1 MSAPDEIIWQIINH
15 QFCSFKSKINAKE
28 QTFCRNPYNV
38 TGLCLRSACPL
49 ANSRYATIRE
59 EEGHCY
65 LLLKTAERAHTP
77 AKLWEKVRLPTNYA
91 KALEKVSK
99 ELEFFPKYLQH
110 RNKQRLT
117 KIHQYLIR
125 MRKLKLKVNKPKLVG
140 IHKKV
145 ERREKKREAKALA
158 AAKLDQSIEKELLE
172 RLKQGTYGDIY
183 NFPETAYNKVL
194 DEEGEDQEEE
204 EEEEEEEGG
213 SGLEEGEEYVEG
225 EDEEDESE
233 SEEEEEE
240 EEEEREFVEGDYEE
254 EEDMEDG
261 GSYMLEDE
269 GEFDEEAA
277 MASMRTAAAGG
288 SKKRGRGV
296 GIGGEGKTGKGGTG
310 VAVKKPAA
318 KKGKKV
324 AHPHV
329 EVEYE
334 HEDEEVEV
342 QAGGGSW

>member
-15 QFCSFKSKINAKE
+15 QFCSFKSKYVQKWSLQALFSLPLPSPCSLSPTSQAHVSSSSGIMSCFSLTMHYPTNSLLFSFNVFFLFHLYPFLPRINAKE

-145 ERREKKREAKALA
+145 LEVLPPPLPPSLPSIFLPDIMDAVG
-158 AAKLDQSIEKELLE
+158 LDLPPL
-172 RLKQGTYGDIY
+172 
-183 NFPETAYNKVL
+183 F
-194 DEEGEDQEEE
+194 
-204 EEEEEEEGG
+204 
-213 SGLEEGEEYVEG
+213 
-225 EDEEDESE
+225 
-233 SEEEEEE
+233 
-240 EEEEREFVEGDYEE
+240 
-254 EEDMEDG
+254 
-261 GSYMLEDE
+261 
-269 GEFDEEAA
+269 
-277 MASMRTAAAGG
+277 
-288 SKKRGRGV
+288 
-296 GIGGEGKTGKGGTG
+296 
-310 VAVKKPAA
+310 
-318 KKGKKV
+318 
-324 AHPHV
+324 
-329 EVEYE
+329 
-334 HEDEEVEV
+334 
-342 QAGGGSW
+342 